1 MLDKVPK
8 SWSTS
13 VATSLPAIDEDK
25 SKAHEFLVLDG
36 VILKKHP
43 QDVWKSDAK
52 LASKLVIGTTAH
64 AAFDNSKPSP
74 YSNFTTEEIRKYVSD
89 SKIGQLNLT
98 EEVFGRYNES
108 VQGLLQMISDIRIVC
123 PLLVLARSQ
132 QNLPFY
138 IVTQT
143 TGDLKVADVDSDVQA
158 ILGRYTSETPEKRRY
173 IDAMRQLFYY
183 YVSHGKIL
191 SYSSQ
196 NSILNIDQDIMP
208 RADSPNCDFWIEK
221 QFVPHYAT
229 VF

>member
-1 MLDKVPK
+1 
-8 SWSTS
+8 
-13 VATSLPAIDEDK
+13 
-25 SKAHEFLVLDG
+25 
-36 VILKKHP
+36 
-43 QDVWKSDAK
+43 
-52 LASKLVIGTTAH
+52 
-64 AAFDNSKPSP
+64 
-74 YSNFTTEEIRKYVSD
+74 
-89 SKIGQLNLT
+89 
-98 EEVFGRYNES
+98 
-108 VQGLLQMISDIRIVC
+108 MISDIRIVC

-143 TGDLKVADVDSDVQA
+143 TGELKVADVDSDVQA